1 MHKTFLYISVGV
13 ALGLILNTT
22 ISGFVNPILTPVK
35 LSVSVTG

>member
-22 ISGFVNPILTPVK
+22 IAGFVNPIITPIK
-35 LSVSVTG
+35 LSVALAG